1 MWRILFKSYTQT
13 SKTIFSYRKRL
24 VRITVK
30 DIPVRII
37 GEHTLIKLIAISLSY
52 LLLLVILIGFSL
64 KGIIFLKCLLMG
76 VLMVFIVL
84 VIVCMVIS
92 FLGIANQFV
101 K

>member
-1 MWRILFKSYTQT
+1 
-13 SKTIFSYRKRL
+13 L

-30 DIPVRII
+30 GIPVRII

-52 LLLLVILIGFSL
+52 LLLLVILTGFSL
-64 KGIIFLKCLLMG
+64 KGIIFLIKVLAS

-84 VIVCMVIS
+84 AIVCIIIS